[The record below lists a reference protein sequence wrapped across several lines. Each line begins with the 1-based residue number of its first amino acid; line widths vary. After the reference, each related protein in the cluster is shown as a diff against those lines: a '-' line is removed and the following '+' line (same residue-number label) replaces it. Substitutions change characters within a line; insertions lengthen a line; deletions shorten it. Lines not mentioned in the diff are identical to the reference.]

1 MGYYALLYTV
11 VDNFVER
18 RMPYRSAH
26 LQLIDAAHQRG
37 DIIMAG
43 ALGDPPDGALLVF
56 RTAERSTVED
66 FARNDPYVLSG
77 VVTGWEVRP
86 WNVVTGVQ

>member
-1 MGYYALLYTV
+1 MAYYALLYTV

-18 RMPYRSAH
+18 RTPYRSAH
-26 LQLIDAAHQRG
+26 LQLVADAHGRG
-37 DIIMAG
+37 DLVMAG

-56 RTAERSTVED
+56 RAADRSVAED
-66 FARNDPYVLSG
+66 FARGDPYVTSG

-86 WNVVTGVQ
+86 WNVVTGSP